1 MCIRDRYM
9 GNIPW
14 RFSEKTSTKRL
25 KGYYFLLQFM
35 QGSQTLEKLTD
46 LYQHV
51 PPVKID
57 DEGRFKYIIINAFLT
72 LDGRKKT
79 GDMIQFIRGTARK
92 AYHPDIFEE
101 FVEEVVAMPLE
112 FKFVQDEKEVV
123 KKAGSILRFECPGG
137 GRIEHSG
144 NKSFMCKFIVTLLQ
158 LFSSESEGVR
168 LWIFTDVRA
177 RKA

>member
-1 MCIRDRYM
+1 MCIRDR
-9 GNIPW
+9 
-14 RFSEKTSTKRL
+14 
-25 KGYYFLLQFM
+25 
-35 QGSQTLEKLTD
+35 
-46 LYQHV
+46 YQHV

-137 GRIEHSG
+137 GRIEHSAQNQKVFVYG
-144 NKSFMCKFIVTLLQ
+144 YSQTYGPGKHEVAIEFLKKAYPTYPESNFTFSYDGYQTNNIKEIFSQTYL
-158 LFSSESEGVR
+158 LFSFFCCAL
-168 LWIFTDVRA
+168 LWYLSV
-177 RKA
+177 